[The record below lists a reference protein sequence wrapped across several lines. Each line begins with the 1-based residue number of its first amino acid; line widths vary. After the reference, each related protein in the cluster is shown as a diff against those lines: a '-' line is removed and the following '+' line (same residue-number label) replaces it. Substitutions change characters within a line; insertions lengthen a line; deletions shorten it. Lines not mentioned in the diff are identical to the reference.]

1 MITKTLTTMLAV
13 AALACSGAVFASESE
28 KMSQKADDLKL
39 WYSSPAT
46 KWEQEAL
53 PLGNGRIG
61 VMFFGGVE
69 SEQFNINEKSLWS
82 GGPGSMENYHYGNT
96 AGPGGHVASLEA
108 VRKKI
113 NAKDWNGAKH
123 GMRALRGTEQNMGAY
138 QTLGNFYLDFGG
150 RRGTAQVTTSSE
162 NAPRETGS
170 MLLDNN
176 NGTEMQLADIGG
188 FKSDDSSKDG
198 IGQNIRKL

>member
-1 MITKTLTTMLAV
+1 MTNKNLFILLTAN
-13 AALACSGAVFASESE
+13 ALASAGQVFAGEAPNNQE
-28 KMSQKADDLKL
+28 LKL
-39 WYSSPAT
+39 WYDKPAV

-61 VMFFGGVE
+61 AMFFGGVE

-138 QTLGNFYLDFGG
+138 QTLGNFYLEL
-150 RRGTAQVTTSSE
+150 V
-162 NAPRETGS
+162 
-170 MLLDNN
+170 
-176 NGTEMQLADIGG
+176 
-188 FKSDDSSKDG
+188 
-198 IGQNIRKL
+198 